1 MSMDISQL
9 LEQIDI
15 WDAENVF
22 HLKSDPSRLKKV
34 IAHYELFK
42 KIESV
47 DGDFLEFGVFKGASF
62 LRFAT
67 FSEIFGNQNRHFFGF
82 DSFKKFPR
90 ADIKLDSDNEFI
102 SRFEEASGDPINK
115 EKLEELISNKK
126 FKMPEKIKLIEGN
139 VFETLPSFLQE
150 YPNLKIAC
158 IHLDMDVYEPT
169 KFCLDLLFP
178 FLQKNG
184 IIICDDYNQVE
195 GATKAFD
202 EFSTEKSRKINKLN
216 FSKTPY
222 FIENK

>member
-67 FSEIFGNQNRHFFGF
+67 FSEIFGNPNRHFFGF
-82 DSFKKFPR
+82 DSFKK
-90 ADIKLDSDNEFI
+90 I
-102 SRFEEASGDPINK
+102 S
-115 EKLEELISNKK
+115 
-126 FKMPEKIKLIEGN
+126 
-139 VFETLPSFLQE
+139 
-150 YPNLKIAC
+150 
-158 IHLDMDVYEPT
+158 
-169 KFCLDLLFP
+169 
-178 FLQKNG
+178 
-184 IIICDDYNQVE
+184 
-195 GATKAFD
+195 
-202 EFSTEKSRKINKLN
+202 KS
-216 FSKTPY
+216 
-222 FIENK
+222 